1 MKKLLAIIVFSALI
15 VFIGLVD
22 GGAASGC
29 HTHKEYATVEV
40 VITLED
46 GNTFIAERYKGEI
59 TVNDHFSEDP
69 TKWEITKY

>member
-1 MKKLLAIIVFSALI
+1 MKKILAVLALAALI
-15 VFIGLVD
+15 AFIGLVD

-46 GNTFIAERYKGEI
+46 GNTFIAERYEGEV
-59 TVNDHFSEDP
+59 TFNDHFSEDKTHWEA
-69 TKWEITKY
+69 TKW